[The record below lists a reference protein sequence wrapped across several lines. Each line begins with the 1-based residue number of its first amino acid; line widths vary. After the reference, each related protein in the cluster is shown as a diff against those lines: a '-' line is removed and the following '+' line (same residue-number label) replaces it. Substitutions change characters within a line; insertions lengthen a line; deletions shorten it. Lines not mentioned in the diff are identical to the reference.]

1 MGTLRPGLF
10 YPLLQT
16 VTTCQLGTV
25 RTHYGVLNRAEAD
38 KTAEELVQ
46 FEALLATIISSEGS
60 SYGLDATRTARRGQR
75 WNVVVIGV
83 FISMMSPH

>member
-1 MGTLRPGLF
+1 MGTLRPSLF

-38 KTAEELVQ
+38 KTAEEFIQ
-46 FEALLATIISSEGS
+46 F
-60 SYGLDATRTARRGQR
+60 
-75 WNVVVIGV
+75 
-83 FISMMSPH
+83 

>member
-16 VTTCQLGTV
+16 VITGQLGTV
-25 RTHYGVLNRAEAD
+25 WTHYSVLNRTEAD

-60 SYGLDATRTARRGQR
+60 SYRLDATRTAR
-75 WNVVVIGV
+75 
-83 FISMMSPH
+83 